1 MFNEKAVFRY
11 KAEPETCDKIQDRK
25 FYFSGA
31 AVQVGKDLY
40 SVNFDNLAV
49 RRYSNIG
56 YGGAATRCDILQ
68 QDTFL
73 GEDCHDGSATNFCN
87 EAIYLTGGR
96 TRKGEPIRAVNKFC
110 LNTKEWIPG

>member
-1 MFNEKAVFRY
+1 MLNQNAVFRY
-11 KAEPETCDKIQDRK
+11 KAEPETYDKIRNKK

-68 QDTFL
+68 QD
-73 GEDCHDGSATNFCN
+73 
-87 EAIYLTGGR
+87 
-96 TRKGEPIRAVNKFC
+96 
-110 LNTKEWIPG
+110 